1 MLTHQ
6 RYDLPFVSDLRVGQE
21 NQNRRTILGKPFD
34 LFQHVAQ
41 RWLQFCA
48 TGRAQV
54 GQFAKTIVGQQ
65 NRRGRRFG
73 IEILKGGFEE
83 GHGHAIFRVQYF
95 DTTVQS
101 LDGLLPFLS
110 LHAAGSVHEKVN
122 ILRHGV
128 GRFHAGR
135 GAKFQQRVIVAMV
148 TASPATQRGLGSVT
162 FLPAEGEIAIR
173 NFAPLSQSQAE
184 HVSISRRGQCVR
196 RRMDLTVQELGFQL
210 AIELDKGGIRMLS
223 IDPGRSDSGRVGHLI
238 GIIYKTGTTIGAQQ
252 ADAGDVADAGAQ
264 RRSRAT

>member
-1 MLTHQ
+1 MLTH
-6 RYDLPFVSDLRVGQE
+6 RGLNLPFVSDLRVSQK

-54 GQFAKTIVGQQ
+54 GQFAKRSSASKTAGVAGS
-65 NRRGRRFG
+65 N
-73 IEILKGGFEE
+73 EISKGGFEE

-101 LDGLLPFLS
+101 LDGLLPFLP
-110 LHAAGSVHEKVN
+110 LHAAGTVHEKVN

-162 FLPAEGEIAIR
+162 FLPAEGGIAIR
-173 NFAPLSQSQAE
+173 NFAP
-184 HVSISRRGQCVR
+184 
-196 RRMDLTVQELGFQL
+196 
-210 AIELDKGGIRMLS
+210 
-223 IDPGRSDSGRVGHLI
+223 
-238 GIIYKTGTTIGAQQ
+238 
-252 ADAGDVADAGAQ
+252 
-264 RRSRAT
+264 